1 MDPPGSVTSFVENA
15 ALQGYWCSSPTA
27 GTPDA
32 ARLQIRHV
40 QAVLGRLAKPAA
52 GLERHVDLLIVPV
65 AVDETPGS
73 RMIGIAGTDDEKLA
87 GRLEYLVGKATKLL
101 PQDPRSEGWAESW
114 WWVFRVA
121 TVPRPTA

>member
-1 MDPPGSVTSFVENA
+1 
-15 ALQGYWCSSPTA
+15 
-27 GTPDA
+27 
-32 ARLQIRHV
+32 
-40 QAVLGRLAKPAA
+40 
-52 GLERHVDLLIVPV
+52 
-65 AVDETPGS
+65 
-73 RMIGIAGTDDEKLA
+73 MIGIAGTDDEKLA